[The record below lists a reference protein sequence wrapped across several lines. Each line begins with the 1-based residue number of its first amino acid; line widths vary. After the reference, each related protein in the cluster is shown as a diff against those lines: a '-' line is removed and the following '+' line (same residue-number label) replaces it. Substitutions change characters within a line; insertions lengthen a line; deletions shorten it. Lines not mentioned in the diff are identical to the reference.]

1 VNAEIEETV
10 LQAFIVP
17 GKREQYV
24 SRFALAKAR
33 QKFMNSHL
41 FHMRDLDPRFAVRVD
56 PVDQQAERIYELL
69 RERGAPEG
77 CYVISGSSE
86 RDGTEADLREALNE
100 VVAGFD

>member
-1 VNAEIEETV
+1 VNPEIEETV

-41 FHMRDLDPRFAVRVD
+41 FHMRALTHASPSGLTRSIKR
-56 PVDQQAERIYELL
+56 L
-69 RERGAPEG
+69 R
-77 CYVISGSSE
+77 GSTSCFVSAA
-86 RDGTEADLREALNE
+86 RQK
-100 VVAGFD
+100 VAT